1 MNTSDNPGLWDI
13 QFNSWLF
20 CEFNATVKS
29 LFSCITHG
37 VREGGFDLTF
47 GTHGNF
53 GSRFPVTIH
62 ALATNGDSA
71 GFSCDRPRTH
81 AIAITS
87 DSLTAGQGF
96 SIATCNHRLQG
107 FSHEETRDW
116 THTYTQRDKL
126 WRRTPHTTPRI
137 LQQEPVFSALY
148 ANFWGFLASE
158 LTRLY
163 SASASCKR
171 W

>member
-1 MNTSDNPGLWDI
+1 MCATQMNTSDNPGLWDI

-96 SIATCNHRLQG
+96 SIAKVSHTRKHETGHTHIHSVTSCDDERRIRLPG
-107 FSHEETRDW
+107 YFSKSQSF
-116 THTYTQRDKL
+116 QRFTL
-126 WRRTPHTTPRI
+126 TS
-137 LQQEPVFSALY
+137 E
-148 ANFWGFLASE
+148 AS
-158 LTRLY
+158 
-163 SASASCKR
+163 
-171 W
+171 